1 MAPRE
6 CRPGR
11 WPDNGILILE
21 VTAAGR
27 VRLAAADLARRMR
40 IEKVDDVL
48 TELVELGANV
58 IKGKVTYK
66 AVAEA
71 FDIAYTPI
79 AEFL

>member
-1 MAPRE
+1 
-6 CRPGR
+6 
-11 WPDNGILILE
+11 
-21 VTAAGR
+21 
-27 VRLAAADLARRMR
+27 MR
-40 IEKVDDVL
+40 IEKVDDLL

-58 IKGKVTYK
+58 IMGKVTYK